1 MDAFKAALANMIKTK
16 PVAPASAT
24 AAAAGTAAGG
34 SSKTGNKRAR
44 DEPEPAAASKKAREQ
59 KETSQPATPAAP
71 APRSLPRSV
80 RAMPRPL
87 RAPRI
92 AEHAAPPN
100 ATDPCS
106 WPFVG
111 PIGIPLGFNWWY
123 SAAGRGE
130 QVLTTDLRDVMV
142 AVMSG
147 SSATELPAPW
157 LAPEALHGVERIL
170 IANVQGLDMRAATSG
185 LVRGGQAPFLRQ
197 CTSVPT
203 RHSLIKHG
211 NMNPPLQ
218 ALRSSALLL
227 WQETPPLPLHK
238 VQQLSVEELFKKHV
252 LYFQVDRK
260 DLWSDQMIMYWEPM
274 NMKRDAC
281 VMAAKEAAA
290 AASAVDEAAAAAAA
304 AAAAKAARAAH
315 FAAGGIHGSAAAT
328 AASVAAAKKARAAAK
343 DAAGKQAVQD
353 AAAATTA
360 GLQGHCQRQTAPGY
374 GRWSLVKSSTG
385 TYIMTI
391 CWNNKPHD
399 IDILIL
405 QGGGWHR
412 EVKGGD
418 CPDMPFATA
427 VSELVFTTWVEPKT
441 KGMKKVAPVKGPP
454 RNPLRMSLSQATARD
469 AEEMGSDAPP
479 TAVAGTNVRATALG
493 AGVVPAEVLARP
505 KRARPTWTLLE
516 PELANINAENFSLT
530 PSEKYRLNIPTSVQ
544 AEGQGYVST
553 IDGRRAAD
561 AREHEDGQVA
571 MDMDV
576 DAATAA
582 AVLGAATSPAAAVAA
597 AAAAA
602 AEDAMDVAVAANSAA
617 DEAAAADAA
626 AADAAA
632 AGAAAAGADG
642 DANGD
647 APPPAAA
654 AAAAAASSASAAAAG
669 AAAAAAVLADLS
681 AAEQTP
687 FERALTVA
695 AKSADPFVCPSPAL
709 LIPSNG
715 IWADGSSKGY
725 KLLGLD
731 CEMVYTANGLE
742 LARATIVNARGV
754 CLYDRYV
761 LPSSPIIN
769 YNTEYSGVTA
779 EHMAGVTRTL
789 AQCQDDILQLIDA
802 QTYIVGHSLDSDMR
816 ALRLVHNR
824 LIDTSILYPTVK
836 GAPYKQGL
844 RTLCCAVLGRD
855 VQVGSGTRCV

>member
-1 MDAFKAALANMIKTK
+1 
-16 PVAPASAT
+16 
-24 AAAAGTAAGG
+24 
-34 SSKTGNKRAR
+34 
-44 DEPEPAAASKKAREQ
+44 
-59 KETSQPATPAAP
+59 
-71 APRSLPRSV
+71 
-80 RAMPRPL
+80 
-87 RAPRI
+87 
-92 AEHAAPPN
+92 
-100 ATDPCS
+100 
-106 WPFVG
+106 
-111 PIGIPLGFNWWY
+111 
-123 SAAGRGE
+123 
-130 QVLTTDLRDVMV
+130 
-142 AVMSG
+142 MSG

-170 IANVQGLDMRAATSG
+170 ISNVQGLDMRAATSG
-185 LVRGGQAPFLRQ
+185 LVHGGQAPFLRQ

-203 RHSLIKHG
+203 RHSLTRHG
-211 NMNPPLQ
+211 NMNPPMQ
-218 ALRSSALLL
+218 VLRSSALLL
-227 WQETPPLPLHK
+227 WQEAPPLPLHK
-238 VQQLSVEELFKKHV
+238 VQKLSIEELFKRHV
-252 LYFQVDRK
+252 LYFQVEREDV
-260 DLWSDQMIMYWEPM
+260 WADQMIMYWEPM

-290 AASAVDEAAAAAAA
+290 AAAAVDEAAASVAA
-304 AAAAKAARAAH
+304 AAAAKAARTAH
-315 FAAGGIHGSAAAT
+315 FHAGGVHGSAAAT
-328 AASVAAAKKARAAAK
+328 AASAAAAKKARAAVK

-360 GLQGHCQRQTAPGY
+360 GLQGHCQRQTAPGC
-374 GRWSLVKSSTG
+374 GHWSIVKSTTG

-399 IDILIL
+399 MDILIL

-441 KGMKKVAPVKGPP
+441 KAMKKVAVKGPP
-454 RNPLRMSLSQATARD
+454 RNPIRMSLSQATVRD
-469 AEEMGSDAPP
+469 AEEMGGDAPP

-493 AGVVPAEVLARP
+493 AGNVPAEILARP

-516 PELANINAENFSLT
+516 PELADINAENFSLT
-530 PSEKYRLNIPTSVQ
+530 PTEKYRLDIPTSVQ

-561 AREHEDGQVA
+561 VRDQEEGQVA
-571 MDMDV
+571 AMDV

-582 AVLGAATSPAAAVAA
+582 AVLSAATSPATAIAA

-617 DEAAAADAA
+617 DEAAAG
-626 AADAAA
+626 
-632 AGAAAAGADG
+632 AGGS
-642 DANGD
+642 ANGD
-647 APPPAAA
+647 APPAAAAA

-681 AAEQTP
+681 ATEQTP
-687 FERALTVA
+687 FEQALTVA

-715 IWADGSSKGY
+715 IWADGASHGY

-779 EHMAGVTRTL
+779 ENMAGVTRTL
-789 AQCQDDILQLIDA
+789 QQCQADILQLIDA
-802 QTYIVGHSLDSDMR
+802 HTYIVGHSLDSDMR

-836 GAPYKQGL
+836 GAPFKQGL

-855 VQVGSGTRCV
+855 VQVGSGTRYV